1 MLDHRF
7 KKKPAAKRFMGW
19 RDLTITPA
27 VETGIFLLS
36 GLCTFLLHHRYQFGL
51 FANLLLFYGFLV
63 AWTLVVLKVLRVVF
77 PLREGTYSYARHP
90 RETYLWTLHAFLCIT
105 NLSLFYE
112 NALLPPPLRK
122 LFYQL
127 LGSRMGRGII
137 SIGGR
142 LSDPYLVTLEETV
155 IIGEEAL
162 LIPHAVAID
171 ESGDILVLG
180 KIEVKQGAIIGA
192 RTTIMPGVII
202 GERSMVKAMS
212 LVTMNTKIP
221 PNEVW
226 AGIPARKVSD
236 LKRSPSSL

>member
-1 MLDHRF
+1 MTL
-7 KKKPAAKRFMGW
+7 
-19 RDLTITPA
+19 TPA
-27 VETGIFLLS
+27 IEVGILLLS
-36 GLCTFLLHHRYQFGL
+36 GLCTLSLHRRYDLSF
-51 FANLLLFYGFLV
+51 FADVVLFYGCV
-63 AWTLVVLKVLRVVF
+63 IAWTLVVLKFLRVMF

-90 RETYLWTLHAFLCIT
+90 RETYLWTLQAFLCVT
-105 NLSLFYE
+105 NLILFYE

-127 LGSRMGRGII
+127 LGSRMGKGII

-162 LIPHAVAID
+162 LIPHALAID

-226 AGIPARKVSD
+226 AGIPARKVKD
-236 LKRSPSSL
+236 ILRF